1 MILKNIDNI
10 VFDFNI
16 ININFNNIN
25 GLIVKWKRY
34 L

>member
-25 GLIVKWKRY
+25 ICIVK
-34 L
+34 

>member
-25 GLIVKWKRY
+25 SIIVK
-34 L
+34 

>member
-16 ININFNNIN
+16 INVKFNNIN
-25 GLIVKWKRY
+25 SLIVK
-34 L
+34 

>member
-25 GLIVKWKRY
+25 SIVVKWKRY

>member
-10 VFDFNI
+10 VFDLNI

-25 GLIVKWKRY
+25 SFIAK
-34 L
+34 

>member
-25 GLIVKWKRY
+25 GLIVK
-34 L
+34 

>member
-25 GLIVKWKRY
+25 SCIVK
-34 L
+34 

>member
-16 ININFNNIN
+16 INVKFNNIN
-25 GLIVKWKRY
+25 SIIVK
-34 L
+34 

>member
-10 VFDFNI
+10 VFDLNI

-25 GLIVKWKRY
+25 SFIAKWKRY

>member
-10 VFDFNI
+10 VFDFNF

-25 GLIVKWKRY
+25 GLIVK
-34 L
+34 

>member
-25 GLIVKWKRY
+25 SLIVK
-34 L
+34 

>member
-16 ININFNNIN
+16 INIKFNNIN
-25 GLIVKWKRY
+25 GLIVK
-34 L
+34 

>member
-16 ININFNNIN
+16 INIKFNNIN
-25 GLIVKWKRY
+25 SLIVK
-34 L
+34 